1 MIADPP
7 FWRNVTLGRARYNS
21 MGSLSSSMWI
31 ASEALGADQ
40 GALDATANNI
50 ANQNTPG
57 YSREIAVLSE
67 AAPTVE
73 GNVTYGNGVVLQQIQ
88 SVRDQVLQIQISDQN
103 QQQGS
108 AQAQY
113 SAMQQVQGL
122 FSDPTTGIGADTTT
136 LFNSISQLST
146 DPASIPDRQAVLTAA
161 QTVAKDFNSTEQN
174 LDSIQSGLNQSVA
187 QTVIQIN
194 TLTQQIA
201 QLNVKVGQM
210 QQLGQDPGNLGDQET
225 QLIQQLSQLTNV
237 NQIQTENGLTLT
249 TGNGT
254 PLVVGG
260 QSFAL
265 QTTNG
270 PSGMADI
277 SSQGQDITSSL
288 QGGQLGGNLQVRDTV
303 IPGLLSQVDT
313 LASQFSTSMNAA
325 QASGYDLNGNVGQP
339 LFSDTSG
346 AGAASNLKVA
356 ITDPSLIAAS
366 SDGTQGSNGNVANLL
381 AVQTQALPSG
391 ETPVD
396 AYANL
401 VSQTGNLASQAN
413 AEVTASTAS
422 LNQLNDQLGSVS
434 GVNLD
439 EETTN
444 LMNYQR
450 AYEAAA
456 RVITTVDELTQ
467 SVLDMGS
474 GVTAAP

>member
-1 MIADPP
+1 
-7 FWRNVTLGRARYNS
+7 
-21 MGSLSSSMWI
+21 
-31 ASEALGADQ
+31 
-40 GALDATANNI
+40 
-50 ANQNTPG
+50 
-57 YSREIAVLSE
+57 
-67 AAPTVE
+67 
-73 GNVTYGNGVVLQQIQ
+73 
-88 SVRDQVLQIQISDQN
+88 
-103 QQQGS
+103 
-108 AQAQY
+108 
-113 SAMQQVQGL
+113 MQ
-122 FSDPTTGIGADTTT
+122 
-136 LFNSISQLST
+136 
-146 DPASIPDRQAVLTAA
+146 
-161 QTVAKDFNSTEQN
+161 K
-174 LDSIQSGLNQSVA
+174 
-187 QTVIQIN
+187 
-194 TLTQQIA
+194 
-201 QLNVKVGQM
+201 
-210 QQLGQDPGNLGDQET
+210 LGQDPGSLGDQET

-265 QTTNG
+265 QTTSGPNG
-270 PSGMADI
+270 MTDI

-288 QGGQLGGNLQVRDTV
+288 QGGQLGGNLQIRDTA
-303 IPGLLSQVDT
+303 IPSMLSQLDN
-313 LASQFSTSMNAA
+313 LASQFSASMNAA
-325 QASGYDLNGNVGQP
+325 QASGYDLNGKAGQP

-346 AGAASNLKVA
+346 PGAASNLTVA

-366 SDGTQGSNGNVANLL
+366 SDGTSGSNGNVANLM
-381 AVQTQALPSG
+381 AVQSQALPSG
-391 ETPVD
+391 EDPLDT
-396 AYANL
+396 YSSL
-401 VSQTGNLASQAN
+401 VSQTGNLTDQAQ

-456 RVITTVDELTQ
+456 RVVSTVDELTQ

>member
-1 MIADPP
+1 
-7 FWRNVTLGRARYNS
+7 
-21 MGSLSSSMWI
+21 MGSLSSSMGI
-31 ASEALGADQ
+31 AAEALGADQ

-73 GNVTYGNGVVLQQIQ
+73 GNITYGNGVELLKIQ

-108 AQAQY
+108 AQAQS

-122 FSDPTTGIGADTTT
+122 FSSPTSGIGADTTT

-161 QTVAKDFNSTEQN
+161 QTVASDFNSTERN
-174 LDSIQSGLNQSVA
+174 LDSIQSGLNQSVT
-187 QTVIQIN
+187 QTVNQIN

-210 QQLGQDPGNLGDQET
+210 QQLGQDPGTLGDQET
-225 QLIQQLSQLTNV
+225 QLIQQLSQLTTV

-254 PLVVGG
+254 PLVMGG
-260 QSFAL
+260 RSFAL

-270 PSGMADI
+270 PAGMTDI

-288 QGGQLGGNLQVRDTV
+288 QGGQLGGTLQVRDTV
-303 IPGLLSQVDT
+303 IPNLLSQIDT

-325 QASGYDLNGNVGQP
+325 QASGFDLNGNVGQA

-356 ITDPSLIAAS
+356 ITDPRLIAAS
-366 SDGTQGSNGNVANLL
+366 SDGTQGSNGNVAKLL

-391 ETPVD
+391 ETPID
-396 AYANL
+396 AYTNL
-401 VSQTGNLASQAN
+401 VSQTGNLTSQAN
-413 AEVTASTAS
+413 AELTASTAS
-422 LNQLNDQLGSVS
+422 LNQLNDQLGAVS

-456 RVITTVDELTQ
+456 RVVTTVDALTQ
-467 SVLDMGS
+467 SVLDMGT

>member
-1 MIADPP
+1 
-7 FWRNVTLGRARYNS
+7 

-40 GALDATANNI
+40 GAMDATSNNI

-57 YSREIAVLSE
+57 YTREIPVLTE
-67 AAPTVE
+67 ATPTVE
-73 GNVTYGNGVVLQQIQ
+73 GNVTYGNGVELQQIQ
-88 SVRDQVLQIQISDQN
+88 SVRDQVLEIQIADQN
-103 QQQGS
+103 QQQSS
-108 AQAQY
+108 AQTQY
-113 SAMQQVQGL
+113 NALQQVQSL
-122 FSDPTTGIGADTTT
+122 FSDPTQGIGADFTNF
-136 LFNSISQLST
+136 FNSVSQLST
-146 DPASIPDRQAVLTAA
+146 NPASMPNRQAVLTAA
-161 QTVAKDFNSTEQN
+161 QTLTQDFNSTEQN
-174 LDSIQSGLNQSVA
+174 LDSIQSGLNQSVT
-187 QTVIQIN
+187 QNVTQIN

-201 QLNVKVGQM
+201 QLNLQVGQM
-210 QQLGQDPGNLGDQET
+210 QKLGQDPGNLGDQET

-237 NQIQTENGLTLT
+237 NQIQTESGLTLT

-270 PSGMADI
+270 PNGMTDV
-277 SSQGQDITSSL
+277 SFQGQDITSSL
-288 QGGQLGGNLQVRDTV
+288 RGGQLGGNLQVRDTA
-303 IPGLLSQVDT
+303 IPGLLSQIDN

-325 QASGYDLNGNVGQP
+325 QASGFDLNGNAGQP
-339 LFSDTSG
+339 LFSDTTG
-346 AGAASNLKVA
+346 AGAASNLKLA

-381 AVQTQALPSG
+381 AVQTQALPAG
-391 ETPVD
+391 ENPLD
-396 AYANL
+396 AYASV
-401 VSQTGNLASQAN
+401 VSQTGNLTAQAQ
-413 AEVTASTAS
+413 AEVTASTSS
-422 LNQLNDQLGSVS
+422 LNQLNDQLGSIS

>member
-1 MIADPP
+1 
-7 FWRNVTLGRARYNS
+7 

-40 GALDATANNI
+40 GAMDATSNNI

-57 YSREIAVLSE
+57 YTREIPVLTE
-67 AAPTVE
+67 ATPTVE
-73 GNVTYGNGVVLQQIQ
+73 GNVTYGNGVELQQIQ
-88 SVRDQVLQIQISDQN
+88 SVRDQVLEIQIADQN
-103 QQQGS
+103 QQQSS
-108 AQAQY
+108 AQTQY
-113 SAMQQVQGL
+113 NALQQVQSL
-122 FSDPTTGIGADTTT
+122 FSDPTQGIGADFTNF
-136 LFNSISQLST
+136 FNSVSQLST
-146 DPASIPDRQAVLTAA
+146 NPASMPNRQAVLTAA
-161 QTVAKDFNSTEQN
+161 QTLTQDFNSTETN
-174 LDSIQSGLNQSVA
+174 LDSIQSGLNQSVT
-187 QTVIQIN
+187 QNVTQIN

-201 QLNVKVGQM
+201 QLNLQVGQM
-210 QQLGQDPGNLGDQET
+210 QKLGQDPGNLGDQET

-237 NQIQTENGLTLT
+237 NQIQTESGLTLT

-270 PSGMADI
+270 PNGMTDV
-277 SSQGQDITSSL
+277 SFQGQDITSSL
-288 QGGQLGGNLQVRDTV
+288 RGGQLGGNLQVRDTA
-303 IPGLLSQVDT
+303 IPGLLSQIDN

-325 QASGYDLNGNVGQP
+325 QASGFDLNGNAGQP
-339 LFSDTSG
+339 LFSDTTG
-346 AGAASNLKVA
+346 AGAASNLKLA

-381 AVQTQALPSG
+381 AVQTQALPAG
-391 ETPVD
+391 ENPLD
-396 AYANL
+396 AYASV
-401 VSQTGNLASQAN
+401 VSQTGNLTAQAQ
-413 AEVTASTAS
+413 AEVTASTSS
-422 LNQLNDQLGSVS
+422 LNQLNDQLGSIS

>member
-1 MIADPP
+1 
-7 FWRNVTLGRARYNS
+7 
-21 MGSLSSSMWI
+21 MGSLTSLLWM
-31 ASEALGADQ
+31 ASQALGADQ
-40 GALDATANNI
+40 GALDATSNNI

-57 YSREIAVLSE
+57 YTREQAVLTE
-67 AAPTVE
+67 ASPTIA
-73 GNVTYGNGVVLQQIQ
+73 GNITYGTGVVLQQIH
-88 SVRDQVLQIQISDQN
+88 SVRDQVLQLRIGEEN
-103 QQQGS
+103 QQQGG

-113 SAMQQVQGL
+113 GALQQIQGL
-122 FSDPTTGIGADTTT
+122 FSDPTQGIGADFTAF
-136 LFNSISQLST
+136 FNSISQLST
-146 DPASIPDRQAVLTAA
+146 GPSSITNRQAVLAAA
-161 QTVAKDFNSTEQN
+161 QQLAGDFHSTAQN
-174 LDSIQSGLNQSVA
+174 LDSIQAGVNQSVQ
-187 QTVIQIN
+187 QTVTQIN

-201 QLNVKVGQM
+201 QLNLQVGAM
-210 QQLGQDPGNLGDQET
+210 QKLGQDPGNLGDQEA

-249 TGNGT
+249 TGNGI

-270 PSGMADI
+270 PAGMTDI
-277 SSQGQDITSSL
+277 SSQGQDVTSSL
-288 QGGQLGGNLQVRDTV
+288 QGGQLGGNIQVRDTV
-303 IPGLLSQVDT
+303 IPGLLTQIDN
-313 LASQFSTSMNAA
+313 LASQFSTSINAA
-325 QASGYDLNGNVGQP
+325 QASGFDLNGNAGQP
-339 LFSDTSG
+339 LFSDTAG

-366 SDGTQGSNGNVANLL
+366 SDGTRGSNGNVANLL

-391 ETPVD
+391 ANPVST
-396 AYANL
+396 YANV
-401 VSQTGNLASQAN
+401 VSQTGNLTSQAQ

-422 LNQLNDQLGSVS
+422 LNQLNDQLGAVS

-456 RVITTVDELTQ
+456 RIVTTIDGLTQ

>member
-1 MIADPP
+1 
-7 FWRNVTLGRARYNS
+7 
-21 MGSLSSSMWI
+21 MGSLSSAMWM
-31 ASEALGADQ
+31 AAQALGADQ
-40 GALDATANNI
+40 GALDATSNNI

-57 YSREIAVLSE
+57 YSREIAILTE
-67 AAPTVE
+67 ATPTVE
-73 GNVTYGNGVVLQQIQ
+73 GNITYGNGVVLQQIQ

-113 SAMQQVQGL
+113 SALQQVQGL
-122 FSDPTTGIGADTTT
+122 FSDPTQGIGADFTAF
-136 LFNSISQLST
+136 FNSLSQLST
-146 DPASIPDRQAVLTAA
+146 NPTNLPDRQAVLSAA
-161 QTVAKDFNSTEQN
+161 QNLANDFNSTETS
-174 LDSIQSGLNQSVA
+174 LDSIQSGLNQ
-187 QTVIQIN
+187 TVTQNVTQIN

-201 QLNVKVGQM
+201 QINVKVGQM
-210 QQLGQDPGNLGDQET
+210 QKLGQDPGSLGDQET

-249 TGNGT
+249 TGNGI

-270 PSGMADI
+270 PAGMTDI
-277 SSQGQDITSSL
+277 SSQGQDVTSSL
-288 QGGQLGGNLQVRDTV
+288 QGGQLGGNIQVRDTV
-303 IPGLLSQVDT
+303 IPGLLTQIDN
-313 LASQFSTSMNAA
+313 LASQFSTSINAA
-325 QASGYDLNGNVGQP
+325 QASGFDLNGNAGQP
-339 LFSDTSG
+339 LFSDTAG

-366 SDGTQGSNGNVANLL
+366 SDGTRGSNGNVANLL

-391 ETPVD
+391 ANPVST
-396 AYANL
+396 YANV
-401 VSQTGNLASQAN
+401 VSQTGNLTSQAQ

-422 LNQLNDQLGSVS
+422 LNQLNDQLGAVS

-456 RVITTVDELTQ
+456 RVVTTVDQLTQ